1 MTRIQ
6 SSFKNRRIIKA
17 GTAIDIQRFVPP
29 DEYKETH
36 EEIPSPAISGA
47 LSVKKFSPDDASG
60 FTGGDEKMIP
70 RPMMTGTQGQTGSD
84 LEVIR
89 AKMIREAMEKC
100 DKLLQQADR
109 EAKDIRKEAF
119 NRGYNEGYRQG
130 MQDGEE
136 SAVQLAESQFAQ
148 KLQSLQEDVA
158 NAVEEIQKNR
168 RKAFHR
174 YLNELRDIALTVAE
188 KVVRISLES
197 SGEVIRKMILSEAE
211 ELKHS
216 EWIKIYID
224 RHDYNRLL
232 EVDHDVAD
240 DLQRISDNIKFVV
253 LNKED
258 TGYCVIETPN
268 EMIDIGVK
276 TQLENIRDEL
286 AGVPYDDDSDND
298 ENDFSNS
305 HFE

>member
-6 SSFKNRRIIKA
+6 SSFKNRRVIKA
-17 GTAIDIQRFVPP
+17 GTAIDIQRFIPP
-29 DEYKETH
+29 DEYKEKH
-36 EEIPSPAISGA
+36 EETPNPAISGS
-47 LSVKKFSPDDASG
+47 LSVKKFSPEDASG
-60 FTGGDEKMIP
+60 FSGSDEP
-70 RPMMTGTQGQTGSD
+70 ANPCPMMTATQGQISND
-84 LEVIR
+84 LEMIR

-119 NRGYNEGYRQG
+119 NRGYNDGYRQG

-148 KLQSLQEDVA
+148 KLQSLQEEVA
-158 NAVEEIQKNR
+158 NAVEEIRKNR
-168 RKAFHR
+168 KKAFHR
-174 YLNELRDIALTVAE
+174 YLDELRDIALTVAE

-197 SGEVIRKMILSEAE
+197 SGEVIKKMILSEAE

-224 RHDYNRLL
+224 RYDYNRLL

-286 AGVPYDDDSDND
+286 AGVPYDEDGDND
-298 ENDFSNS
+298 ANDFSNS
-305 HFE
+305 QFE